1 MEKKIGNLFKG
12 DKGIWTVF
20 LFLCLIS
27 IVEVFSASSTLTYK
41 THDYMRPL
49 IYHTTMI
56 LVGLGVAIITL
67 NIPCRYFRWL
77 IPFLL
82 LITYGT
88 LIWVLVF
95 GESIN
100 GANRVIQLPGFTFQP
115 SEIAKGTMVLVTAH
129 ILGLMQREDGS
140 GADNKAMPYILWLV
154 TPAVFLIGIEN
165 LSTAL
170 LLFGVVFIMMFL
182 GRVPM
187 KQLGKLMG
195 VCILL
200 AALFLGLVF
209 SVGSLDKEGQALE
222 TAQANNIEVVNNPSK
237 EERTLWDTFTHRFWT
252 WKNRLTSKSEK
263 NVSAEDYKITDKN
276 FQVTHANFAI
286 ASSGIIGKGP
296 GNSLERDYLPQAFS
310 DFIFAIIIEEMGLI
324 GAIAVVFLYV
334 ILLFRGARIA
344 GRCENNF
351 PAFLVMGLVLLLVFQ
366 AAINMCVAV
375 DFGIVTGQPLPL
387 ISKGGTSTIVN
398 CAYIGAILSV
408 SRSAKRKNQAS
419 IKSIESIETSAI

>member
-1 MEKKIGNLFKG
+1 MENRIGNLFKG

-27 IVEVFSASSTLTYK
+27 IIEVFSASSTLTYK
-41 THDYMRPL
+41 THNYIGPL

-56 LVGLGVAIITL
+56 LAGLVVMIITL
-67 NIPCRYFRWL
+67 NIPCRYFKL
-77 IPFLL
+77 MTPIL
-82 LITYGT
+82 LIITYAT
-88 LIWVLVF
+88 LLWVLIG

-115 SEIAKGTMVLVTAH
+115 SEIAKGTMVLATAQV
-129 ILGLMQREDGS
+129 LSAMQREDGS
-140 GADNKAMPYILWLV
+140 GADPLAMKYVLFLV
-154 TPAVFLIGIEN
+154 VPSVVLIGMEN

-170 LLFGVVFIMMFL
+170 LLFGVVFIMMFI
-182 GRVPM
+182 GRIPKEQM
-187 KQLGKLMG
+187 GKLMG
-195 VCILL
+195 VCVLL
-200 AALFLGLVF
+200 AALFLVLVF
-209 SVGSLDKEGQALE
+209 SVATLDKEGQQLE
-222 TAQANNIEVVNNPSK
+222 QAQATGVDMGAKPAKSD
-237 EERTLWDTFTHRFWT
+237 RSMWDKFTHRFWT
-252 WKNRLTSKSEK
+252 WKNRIVNKDKQK
-263 NVSAEDYKITDKN
+263 NVSAEEYKVTDKN
-276 FQVTHANFAI
+276 YQVTHANLAI

-324 GAIAVVFLYV
+324 GAIAVVFLYI

-351 PAFLVMGLVLLLVFQ
+351 PAFLVMGLVLLLVIQ

-398 CAYIGAILSV
+398 CAYIGVILSV
-408 SRSAKRKNQAS
+408 SRSAKRRDLSSQPV
-419 IKSIESIETSAI
+419 KS

>member
-1 MEKKIGNLFKG
+1 MENRIGNLFKG

-27 IVEVFSASSTLTYK
+27 IIEVFSASSTLTYK
-41 THDYMRPL
+41 THNYIGPL

-56 LVGLGVAIITL
+56 LAGLVVMIITL
-67 NIPCRYFRWL
+67 NIPCRYFKL
-77 IPFLL
+77 MTPIL
-82 LITYGT
+82 LIITYAT
-88 LIWVLVF
+88 LLWVLIG

-115 SEIAKGTMVLVTAH
+115 SEIAKGTMVLATAQV
-129 ILGLMQREDGS
+129 LSALQREDGS
-140 GADNKAMPYILWLV
+140 GADPLAMKYILFLV
-154 TPAVFLIGIEN
+154 VPSVVLIGMEN

-170 LLFGVVFIMMFL
+170 LLFGVVFIMMFI
-182 GRVPM
+182 GRVPKEQM
-187 KQLGKLMG
+187 GKLMG
-195 VCILL
+195 VCVLL
-200 AALFLGLVF
+200 AALFLALVF
-209 SVGSLDKEGQALE
+209 SVATLDKEGQQLE
-222 TAQANNIEVVNNPSK
+222 QAQATGVEMTAKPAKSD
-237 EERTLWDTFTHRFWT
+237 RSMWDKFTHRFWT
-252 WKNRLTSKSEK
+252 WKNRIVNKDKQK
-263 NVSAEDYKITDKN
+263 NISAEEYKVTDKN
-276 FQVTHANFAI
+276 YQVTHANLAI

-324 GAIAVVFLYV
+324 GAIAVVFLYI

-351 PAFLVMGLVLLLVFQ
+351 PAFLVMGLVLLLVIQ

-398 CAYIGAILSV
+398 CAYIGIILSV
-408 SRSAKRKNQAS
+408 SRSAKCRELSSQPV
-419 IKSIESIETSAI
+419 KS

>member
-27 IVEVFSASSTLTYK
+27 IIEVFSASSTLTYK
-41 THDYMRPL
+41 THNYMGPL

-56 LVGLGVAIITL
+56 LVGLVVVIITL
-67 NIPCRYFRWL
+67 NIPCRYFKLMTPIML
-77 IPFLL
+77 I
-82 LITYGT
+82 ITYAT
-88 LIWVLVF
+88 LLWVLVG

-115 SEIAKGTMVLVTAH
+115 SEIAKGTMVLATAQV
-129 ILGLMQREDGS
+129 LSAMQREDGS
-140 GADNKAMPYILWLV
+140 GADPLAMKYVLFLV
-154 TPAVFLIGIEN
+154 VPAVVLIGMEN

-170 LLFGVVFIMMFL
+170 LLFGVVFIMMFI
-182 GRVPM
+182 GRIPM
-187 KQLGKLMG
+187 KQMGKLTG
-195 VCILL
+195 VCVLL
-200 AALFLGLVF
+200 AALFLVLVF
-209 SVGSLDKEGQALE
+209 SVAKLDKEGQQLE
-222 TAQANNIEVVNNPSK
+222 QAQATGVEMASK
-237 EERTLWDTFTHRFWT
+237 PDKEDRSMWDKFTHRFWT
-252 WKNRLTSKSEK
+252 WKNRIAGKEK
-263 NVSAEDYKITDKN
+263 KAVSAEEYKVTDKN
-276 FQVTHANFAI
+276 FQVTHANLAI

-324 GAIAVVFLYV
+324 GAFAVVFLYV

-351 PAFLVMGLVLLLVFQ
+351 PAFLVMGLVLLLVIQ

-398 CAYIGAILSV
+398 CAYIGVILSV
-408 SRSAKRKNQAS
+408 SRGAKRKDV
-419 IKSIESIETSAI
+419 TS